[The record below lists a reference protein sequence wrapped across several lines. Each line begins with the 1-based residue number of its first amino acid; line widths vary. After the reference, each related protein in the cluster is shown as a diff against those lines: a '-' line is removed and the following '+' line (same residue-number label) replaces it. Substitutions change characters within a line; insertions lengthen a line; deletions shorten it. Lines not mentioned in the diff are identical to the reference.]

1 MKTSFITAAIAI
13 TALWLFTPEP
23 VKPEPKPLLEKTE
36 DFGDLRGIPPHIEE
50 IAHRLDQ
57 GFYVDSYDQQTLSDY
72 IEAETEA
79 WNAWVASF

>member
-1 MKTSFITAAIAI
+1 MKTSLITAAVTV

-23 VKPEPKPLLEKTE
+23 VKPEPKPLLE

-50 IAHRLDQ
+50 IANRLDQ

-79 WNAWVASF
+79 WNAWVTSF

>member
-13 TALWLFTPEP
+13 TALLALTPAP
-23 VKPEPKPLLEKTE
+23 DKPEPKPLLE

-50 IAHRLDQ
+50 IAQRLDQ
-57 GFYVDSYDQQTLSDY
+57 GFHVDSYDQQILSDY